1 MSKYSWTGEIM
12 DILKLFNAGG
22 FAMYPLLLCS
32 ILVWAIFIDKLKKLM
47 ALKNQTTLIINQGKN
62 LILDNKIHEAKGL
75 CHNMDLWIKAPYLEI
90 FSDENH
96 DANKEKKESRISRK
110 LEAMKME
117 LNRANWLLATIAA
130 VAPFLGL
137 LGTVTG
143 IIRSFESIANSGK
156 SGFSVIA
163 PGLAEAL
170 ITTAFGIIV
179 AIMALIIFNYFHMKL
194 KNLMTAYKIG
204 LEDLIDELKGF

>member
-1 MSKYSWTGEIM
+1 
-12 DILKLFNAGG
+12 
-22 FAMYPLLLCS
+22 
-32 ILVWAIFIDKLKKLM
+32 
-47 ALKNQTTLIINQGKN
+47 
-62 LILDNKIHEAKGL
+62 
-75 CHNMDLWIKAPYLEI
+75 
-90 FSDENH
+90 
-96 DANKEKKESRISRK
+96 
-110 LEAMKME
+110 ME

-179 AIMALIIFNYFHMKL
+179 AIVALIIFNYFQMRL
-194 KNLMTAYKIG
+194 KNLMITYKMG
-204 LEDLIDELKGF
+204 LEDLIDELKGC